1 MNRTAVL
8 VALLMVT
15 SAVGV
20 AAPAAGGDGVETN
33 STADL
38 VTLDITVVDDEGN
51 PVGRA
56 GVNVT
61 YDGGYNETTT
71 VSSGRAL
78 VDVPRGVSPS
88 IHVRHDD
95 YVQNFPTRTGPVN
108 ENTETEVTVHP
119 RATAT
124 IEVADD
130 SGPVEDA
137 RVALEK
143 DGDPRTAESGRT
155 DANGTYQTDGIESGD
170 YTVTVVREGY
180 LEEEVEFTAEVETD
194 VSVDLQSARA
204 NVDLTVLDG
213 HFDNATP
220 VGDVSI
226 TMSNDGSEVATVNT
240 DQRNGEAATRLG
252 VNTEYTVTIE
262 HPEYETVE
270 RELQVDEQ
278 DQIDVTYNI
287 TRTPSLSVEAAQE
300 SVDVGGTVRVVVTDE
315 YGQPVENAV
324 VRRGD
329 EEVGRT
335 DGNGVLS
342 VPVTE
347 SGEFDVTAESDGLTA
362 DPVTIEGIGEATE
375 TETTTT
381 ESPETTEESSGGGV
395 PGFTAGAAVL
405 ALAVS
410 LVALRRRD

>member
-1 MNRTAVL
+1 
-8 VALLMVT
+8 MVT
-15 SAVGV
+15 SAVGF
-20 AAPAAGGDGVETN
+20 AAPVAGDDGVESN

-56 GVNVT
+56 DVNVT
-61 YDGGYNETTT
+61 YDGGHNETTT
-71 VSSGRAL
+71 VSNGRAL

-95 YVQNFPTRTGPVN
+95 YVQNFPARTGTVN
-108 ENTETEVTVHP
+108 ENTETEVTVYS
-119 RATAT
+119 RASAT
-124 IEVADD
+124 IEVTDD
-130 SGPVEDA
+130 SGAVEGA
-137 RVALEK
+137 RVVLEK
-143 DGDPRTAESGRT
+143 DGDPRTVESGRT
-155 DANGTYQTDGIESGD
+155 DADGTYQTDGIESGD

-180 LEEEVEFTAEVETD
+180 LEEEVEFTAEGETG
-194 VSVDLQSARA
+194 VSVDLQSART

-226 TMSNDGSEVATVNT
+226 TVSNGGNEVATVNT

-270 RELQVDEQ
+270 RDLQIDEQ

-287 TRTPSLSVEAAQE
+287 TRTPGLSIEAAQE
-300 SVDVGGTVRVVVTDE
+300 SVDVGGTVRVEVTDE

-324 VRRGD
+324 VRRDD

-347 SGEFDVTAESDGLTA
+347 SGEFEVTAESDGLTA
-362 DPVTIEGIGEATE
+362 DPVTIEGVGEATE

-381 ESPETTEESSGGGV
+381 DGGETTEESSGGGL